1 MDRIIVSSRR
11 KAAAAFA
18 AALSALLLLGSCAS
32 SGTGSASAAAD
43 SHEAWLGDVR
53 LALRELPKRHKDLY
67 ALMPKD
73 EYRRRSAE
81 LLAYAA
87 GPARSRDDITLALS
101 ALVAAIGDGHTLVR
115 VGPETTLP
123 LSLYK
128 FEEGYI
134 ALAAPAGRPELLGA
148 RVVSICGRP
157 MEEVE
162 AIIDMVVSRDND
174 TALAGQVAYRAVMPF
189 FLSGLGIAKRDAAS
203 YPVGFELPDG
213 TRSVVDLAPVGVDEA
228 KAAVVTY
235 RPSAAGVL
243 APLATAGAAYWFAR
257 VPGTDLLYLAYDS
270 CREDPARPLEAFAVD
285 LAAELDSGGYRAVL
299 VDLRRNGGGA
309 SNLFWPVERVIAER
323 SAATAGPGGLRV
335 YAAIGR
341 RTFSSAVLNAI
352 EMRFGRSWA
361 GMAAAGAVYVGE
373 PSGGKPNHYGEVETL
388 ELPALQATLCY
399 STKLFTAWPGLDDDA
414 LYPDLAVPQRFADMA
429 AGRDAVLE
437 AVLLDL

>member
-1 MDRIIVSSRR
+1 MDIITASSRR
-11 KAAAAFA
+11 KAASAFA
-18 AALSALLLLGSCAS
+18 AALSALLFLGSCAS
-32 SGTGSASAAAD
+32 ARSVSAGTD
-43 SHEAWLGDVR
+43 THEAWLGDVK

-73 EYRRRSAE
+73 EYRRRSSE

-87 GPARSRDDITLALS
+87 DPARSRDEMTLALS
-101 ALVAAIGDGHTLVR
+101 ALVASIGDGHTLVR

-128 FEEGYI
+128 FEEGYV
-134 ALAAPAGRPELLGA
+134 ALAVPAGRPDLLGA
-148 RVVSICGRP
+148 RVVSVCGRP

-162 AIIDMVVSRDND
+162 AIVAAVVSRDND
-174 TALAGQVAYRAVMPF
+174 MALAGQVAYRAVMPF
-189 FLSGLGIAKRDAAS
+189 FLSGLGIAERDAAS
-203 YPVGFELPDG
+203 YPVGFELTDG
-213 TRSVVDLAPVGVDEA
+213 TRSVVDIAPVRVEEA
-228 KAAVVTY
+228 NDSVIMY

-243 APLATAGAAYWFAR
+243 APLAPVGATYWFAR
-257 VPGTDLLYLAYDS
+257 VPGADLLYLAYDS
-270 CREDPARPLEAFAVD
+270 CREDPARPLEAFAAD

-323 SAATAGPGGLRV
+323 SVAAAGPGGLRV

-352 EMRFGRSWA
+352 ELRFGRTWA
-361 GMAAAGAVYVGE
+361 GIPAAGAVYVGE
-373 PSGGKPNHYGEVETL
+373 PSGGKPNHYGEVVTL
-388 ELPALQATLCY
+388 ELPALRATLCY

-414 LYPDLAVPQRFADMA
+414 LYPELAVPQRYADIA

-437 AVLLDL
+437 AVLFEM